1 MVVSPKLAGYLLDLA
16 EATRQGSDFLLGV
29 STRAVQSLYRAVQAL
44 ALCEGRRFAVPD
56 DVQRLAIPVLAHRVV
71 LRHGGG
77 GGADA
82 TRAALERVIASRP
95 VPL

>member
-1 MVVSPKLAGYLLDLA
+1 
-16 EATRQGSDFLLGV
+16 
-29 STRAVQSLYRAVQAL
+29 VQSLYRAVQAL

-82 TRAALERVIASRP
+82 TRAALERVIASRA